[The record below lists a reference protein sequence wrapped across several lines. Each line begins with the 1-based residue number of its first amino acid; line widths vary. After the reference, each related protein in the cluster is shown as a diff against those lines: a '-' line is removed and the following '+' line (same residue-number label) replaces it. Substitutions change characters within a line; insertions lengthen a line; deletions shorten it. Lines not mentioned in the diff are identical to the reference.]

1 MSASPETTGRQLPV
15 GVPMG
20 RTVRLHDRSFQPVL
34 YDPEPETGHYHIEE
48 MYRIEVCYDTGEV
61 KRWTF
66 NELRSWLRDHGH
78 KDSVYKSVLN
88 LAIALDKKLFGSVG

>member
-1 MSASPETTGRQLPV
+1 MSAAESPGNPLPI

-20 RTVRLHDRSFQPVL
+20 RTVRLHDRSFQPFL
-34 YDPEPETGHYHIEE
+34 HDPEPGTGHYHVEE

-66 NELRSWLRDHGH
+66 DELRSWLRDHGH
-78 KDSVYKSVLN
+78 KDSAYKSVLN
-88 LAIALDKKLFGSVG
+88 LAIVLDRRLFKGDV